1 MNQLEGLV
9 PRVML
14 SVSNAESASNVRFG
28 GPIAD
33 LCVAVRE
40 HGSLNAAAASVGM
53 TYSRAWKV
61 VKDVEDDLG
70 FKLFVRSGCLGSSL
84 TPEGERLLDAY
95 LATERELNA
104 RARLLYEKAAREA
117 RGA

>member
-1 MNQLEGLV
+1 
-9 PRVML
+9 ML
-14 SVSNAESASNVRFG
+14 SVGSAESASNVRFG

-40 HGSLNAAAASVGM
+40 LGSIGAAAASVGM

-61 VKDVEDDLG
+61 VKDVEDELG

-95 LATERELNA
+95 LATEQELNA
-104 RARLLYEKAAREA
+104 KARLLYERAARET
-117 RGA
+117 RNV